1 MVSRRGIRQRGQG
14 MTEYVILVG
23 LCALLL
29 IGAVNRYG
37 FAVYEAIAGSSSAI
51 EAYVSNPPPEEE
63 SDGFVSNVRFTSS
76 KDGRSH
82 TIYLV
87 KQGSSW
93 LKKVDS
99 PSLSAEDYSQ
109 ERHGALRS
117 APTGD

>member
-37 FAVYEAIAGSSSAI
+37 FALYEAIAGSSAAI
-51 EAYVSNPPPEEE
+51 EAYVTNPPPEGE
-63 SDGFVSNVRFTSS
+63 SDGFVSDVRYNST
-76 KDGRSH
+76 KDGRTH

-87 KQGSSW
+87 KQGAKW

-99 PSLSAEDYSQ
+99 PTLSAEDYSQ
-109 ERHGALRS
+109 ERHGPLRGNS
-117 APTGD
+117 GQ